1 MKLFILFE
9 FMGNMLFFIFLGY
22 LADRYWL
29 SEQQSPSSWG
39 LLAGIL
45 LGFSY
50 ALYSL
55 MRQLK
60 K

>member
-9 FMGNMLFFIFLGY
+9 FMGNMLFFVFLGY

-29 SEQQSPSSWG
+29 SEQQSSSSWG
-39 LLAGIL
+39 LLAGIF